1 MLIPLI
7 FNMQRFINKLEK
19 EDLYFI
25 FFGIFLIIS
34 LLITPANIFI
44 AFASLKDFAMIIM
57 IYFLGILSY
66 KNNVFAGY
74 KINSN
79 INAVAACLLLSGL
92 IGIILSSNDWAFINI
107 NEYFSKRFEGAF
119 FVSRLSET
127 SLPAGFGTY
136 INDER
141 YLRNVSTL
149 LDAPGYS
156 RALSWFVIFYGFK
169 TIIDLKKGK
178 FTLSILFFIS
188 LFAMQLSTIGR
199 GGIFIT
205 IMSLLVLMPYLLNL
219 KLKSGIRNFFIV
231 IVGIILI
238 FLDLSSDATF
248 VRHLDGLIY
257 GFSDITFL
265 GNGLG
270 TAGQQVANYGRE
282 SITGY
287 FARESFLGG
296 VVAQLGLVGLF
307 FIIVIF
313 YNIFKNTTDGLKNF
327 KNSPNIVNHLFVI
340 SSVSLLFTMISSLL
354 ANSAVSYFS
363 IAIPLYF
370 YAATFKNKSNYNKG
384 SLND

>member
-7 FNMQRFINKLEK
+7 FNIQRFINKLEK

-257 GFSDITFL
+257 GFSDITF
-265 GNGLG
+265 
-270 TAGQQVANYGRE
+270 
-282 SITGY
+282 
-287 FARESFLGG
+287 
-296 VVAQLGLVGLF
+296 
-307 FIIVIF
+307 
-313 YNIFKNTTDGLKNF
+313 
-327 KNSPNIVNHLFVI
+327 
-340 SSVSLLFTMISSLL
+340 
-354 ANSAVSYFS
+354 
-363 IAIPLYF
+363 
-370 YAATFKNKSNYNKG
+370 
-384 SLND
+384 